1 MTASS
6 ASPPAPA
13 PAQPETFDDLAVP
26 DMGPRSLVRQFG
38 PGMILMMTG
47 IGTSHIV
54 TAPAAG
60 GRFGYALLWCI
71 PVAYVFKY
79 YGFELAFRFTN
90 ATGKS
95 LMAAYATAWK
105 KLPVWYVLITTL
117 VQCAVGQAGRLVAA
131 AAVLYYLLSSTLGLG
146 VPLAGW
152 AALIGVGSVVI
163 LLRGQY
169 AALETG
175 AKVAGGLLFASAV
188 AVYLVRPA
196 PLGELSQF
204 VIFGAPEGSWLV
216 IAALL
221 GLLPTGLD
229 VSLQASEWGRAKRA
243 GMSKIRGRLEKAGLA
258 APFDPFAPRLEDLA
272 VDVSVL
278 PKRAAEYSRRCFR
291 IGLWDFR
298 IGHVISFVIASVF
311 LLLAAVWLHPSAVEG
326 RDVMGEIA
334 GIFTESVGPWM
345 MIVFMTGALAATFST
360 AFNYFDGWP
369 RIVGACARN
378 LFRPTAAL
386 RGTSKDRIG
395 LEHRR
400 RWYSEY
406 NIYRTTML
414 YSLVASV
421 VFVAAV
427 PEPVFLVLLASA
439 LATFVAPVI
448 YCLNF
453 YYCLKAI
460 PKNDRAFY
468 PSRFARAFTVF
479 SIAVFTGLSAVSF
492 AELMG
497 WVEFGSR

>member
-1 MTASS
+1 MVPTDSTEEARPASHLDGPRS
-6 ASPPAPA
+6 D
-13 PAQPETFDDLAVP
+13 FDDLVVP
-26 DMGPRSLVRQFG
+26 DMRPRSLLRHFG

-47 IGTSHIV
+47 IGTSHLV

-105 KLPVWYVLITTL
+105 KLPVWYVLVTTL
-117 VQCAVGQAGRLVAA
+117 IQCAVGQAGRLVAA
-131 AAVLYYLLSSTLGLG
+131 AAVLYYLLSATLGLP

-152 AALIGVGSVVI
+152 AALIGVGSVMI

-175 AKVAGGLLFASAV
+175 AKVAGGLLFVSAV

-196 PLGELSQF
+196 PLGELTGF

-243 GMSKIRGRLEKAGLA
+243 GMSKIRRRLEGAGLA
-258 APFDPFAPRLEDLA
+258 APFDPFAPRIEDLV
-272 VDVSVL
+272 VDTSQL
-278 PKRAAEYSRRCFR
+278 PDRAAEYSRRCFR

-298 IGHVISFVIASVF
+298 IGHVVSFVIASVF

-326 RDVMGEIA
+326 RGVMGEIA

-345 MIVFMTGALAATFST
+345 MIVFMTGAFAATFST

-386 RGTSKDRIG
+386 RGTSRDRIG
-395 LEHRR
+395 AEHRG

-406 NIYRTTML
+406 NIYRMTML
-414 YSLVASV
+414 YSLVAAV

-427 PEPVFLVLLASA
+427 PRPVFLVLLASA

-448 YCLNF
+448 FCLNF
-453 YYCLKAI
+453 HYCLKAI
-460 PKNDRAFY
+460 PKSDRAFY
-468 PSRFARAFTVF
+468 PSPFARVFTVI
-479 SIAVFTGLSAVSF
+479 SIAVFTGLSAVSL
-492 AELMG
+492 AVLMG
-497 WVEFGSR
+497 WVG